1 MLKFTNPVQIADKTL
16 INHSLMRA
24 AAILLSL
31 FLSLPIIGLLL
42 PLFWGGGQPLSSA
55 ELGEIGDSTL
65 LHLWNYVL
73 TDYVVTTLLLGLGV
87 GIGVF
92 ILGVGNAWLVANY
105 QFPGKKLFE
114 WGLILPLAVPAYV
127 MAYLFVDF
135 LQFSGPLQ
143 TILRDS
149 FGIHAALPD
158 PRSLG
163 GAIWTFSLCL
173 YPYVYLVART
183 SFLDRSAHLMEAAET
198 LGFSSVEAF
207 IRLVLPMTR
216 PAIFTG
222 IALALME
229 VLADFGAVSYFGL
242 QTFATGIFKA
252 WLSFGDRMAAVHLS
266 LMLLTFVLLVFY
278 WEQHNRSRQ
287 RYALGNTT
295 SQAVIPK
302 RLQGTHALYASCF
315 CGLTLFFAFV
325 LPMLILLHLLL
336 SEGFTMDPRY
346 FSWLKNSL
354 GLAALTAIVAVIC
367 AVFLAYAVRLSQS
380 QTLRSMNRV
389 LTVGYAL
396 PGAVLGVGILSLMGL
411 LDVAWFMS
419 VSVGV
424 LVYAYLIRFLSAGLQ
439 SIETGLTRITPAM
452 DGTAAL
458 LGAKPWEMIRRIHL
472 PLLRR
477 SVLTALL
484 FVFVD
489 VMKELP
495 ATLLLRPFNLDTLA
509 VATYQLAAD
518 ERLAELALP
527 ALSIVLVG
535 LLPVILLTRAISK
548 GR

>member
-143 TILRDS
+143 TILRES

-198 LGFSSVEAF
+198 LGYSSVEAF

-287 RYALGNTT
+287 RYALVNTT
-295 SQAVIPK
+295 SQGVIPK

>member
-198 LGFSSVEAF
+198 LGYSSVEAF

-287 RYALGNTT
+287 RYALVNTT
-295 SQAVIPK
+295 SQGVIPK

-367 AVFLAYAVRLSQS
+367 AAFLAYAARLSQS

>member
-1 MLKFTNPVQIADKTL
+1 
-16 INHSLMRA
+16 MRPL
-24 AAILLSL
+24 AILLSL
-31 FLSLPIIGLLL
+31 LLAMPMIGLLL
-42 PLFWGGGQPLSSA
+42 PIFLGTGQPTVSA
-55 ELGEIGDSTL
+55 ELGVSQQGTL
-65 LHLWNYVL
+65 THLWSYVL
-73 TDYVVTTLLLGLGV
+73 NDYVITTLLLVLGV
-87 GIGVF
+87 AIGVF
-92 ILGVGNAWLVANY
+92 ILGVGNAWLIANY
-105 QFPGKKLFE
+105 QFPGKKVFE
-114 WGLILPLAVPAYV
+114 WALILPLAVPTYV

-135 LQFSGPLQ
+135 LQFAGPLQ
-143 TILRDS
+143 TLLRDG
-149 FGIHAALPD
+149 FGITAALPD

-173 YPYVYLVART
+173 FPYVYLVART
-183 SFLDRSAHLMEAAET
+183 SFLDRSARLMEAAET
-198 LGFSSVEAF
+198 LGYSSIEAF
-207 IRLVLPMTR
+207 VRLVLPMTR

-252 WLSFGDRMAAVHLS
+252 WLSFGDRIAAVHLS
-266 LMLLTFVLLVFY
+266 LMLLAFVLLVFY
-278 WEQHNRSRQ
+278 WEQHNRKRQ
-287 RYALGNTT
+287 RYALSTTNTRPPL
-295 SQAVIPK
+295 PK
-302 RLQGTHALYASCF
+302 RLHGSHAFYASSF
-315 CGLTLFFAFV
+315 CGLTLFLAFV
-325 LPMLILLHLLL
+325 LPILVLLRLLI
-336 SEGFTMDPRY
+336 SEGFNLDPRY

-354 GLAALTAIVAVIC
+354 GLSTLTAILAVIC
-367 AVFLAYAVRLSQS
+367 AVFLAYAARLSQS
-380 QTLRSMNRV
+380 KTLQAINRL
-389 LTVGYAL
+389 LTIGYAL
-396 PGAVLGVGILSLMGL
+396 PGAVLGVGILSLLGYFDL
-411 LDVAWFMS
+411 AWFMS
-419 VSVGV
+419 ASVVV
-424 LVYAYLIRFLSAGLQ
+424 LVYAYLIRFLSSGLQ

-518 ERLAELALP
+518 ERLSELALP

-535 LLPVILLTRAISK
+535 LLPVILLSRAIS
-548 GR
+548 RER

>member
-198 LGFSSVEAF
+198 LGYSSVEAF

-287 RYALGNTT
+287 RYALVNTT
-295 SQAVIPK
+295 SQGVIPK

-439 SIETGLTRITPAM
+439 SIETGLTQITPAM

>member
-1 MLKFTNPVQIADKTL
+1 
-16 INHSLMRA
+16 MRA

-31 FLSLPIIGLLL
+31 ILSLPIIGLLL

-55 ELGEIGDSTL
+55 ELGETGDSTL

-143 TILRDS
+143 TILRES
-149 FGIHAALPD
+149 FGIHATLPD

-198 LGFSSVEAF
+198 LGYSSVGAF
-207 IRLVLPMTR
+207 VRLVLPMTR

-287 RYALGNTT
+287 RYALGNTN

-315 CGLTLFFAFV
+315 CGLTLFLAFG

-354 GLAALTAIVAVIC
+354 GLAAFTAILAVIC
-367 AVFLAYAVRLSQS
+367 AVFLAYAARLSQS

-396 PGAVLGVGILSLMGL
+396 PGAVLGVGILSFMGL

-527 ALSIVLVG
+527 AFSIVLVG

-548 GR
+548 ER

>member
-287 RYALGNTT
+287 RYALVNTT
-295 SQAVIPK
+295 SQGVIPK

>member
-1 MLKFTNPVQIADKTL
+1 
-16 INHSLMRA
+16 MRA

-42 PLFWGGGQPLSSA
+42 PLFWGGGQPLSSS

-135 LQFSGPLQ
+135 LQFAGPLQ
-143 TILRDS
+143 TILRES
-149 FGIHAALPD
+149 LGIHAALPD

-198 LGFSSVEAF
+198 LGYSSVEAF
-207 IRLVLPMTR
+207 VRLVLPMTR

-287 RYALGNTT
+287 RYALVNTT
-295 SQAVIPK
+295 SQGVIPK

-367 AVFLAYAVRLSQS
+367 AVFLAYAARLSQS

>member
-198 LGFSSVEAF
+198 LGYSSVEAF

-287 RYALGNTT
+287 RYALVNTT
-295 SQAVIPK
+295 SQGVIPK

-367 AVFLAYAVRLSQS
+367 AVFLAYAARLSQS

-548 GR
+548 ER

>member
-278 WEQHNRSRQ
+278 LEQHNRSRQ
-287 RYALGNTT
+287 RYALVNTT
-295 SQAVIPK
+295 SQGVIPK

-367 AVFLAYAVRLSQS
+367 AVFLAYAARLSQS

>member
-1 MLKFTNPVQIADKTL
+1 
-16 INHSLMRA
+16 MRA

-42 PLFWGGGQPLSSA
+42 PLFWGGGQPLSSS

-198 LGFSSVEAF
+198 LGYSSVEAF

-287 RYALGNTT
+287 RYALGNTI

-302 RLQGTHALYASCF
+302 RLQGAHALCILFLWTDFIFSICITYAD
-315 CGLTLFFAFV
+315 
-325 LPMLILLHLLL
+325 I
-336 SEGFTMDPRY
+336 
-346 FSWLKNSL
+346 
-354 GLAALTAIVAVIC
+354 AALAI
-367 AVFLAYAVRLSQS
+367 
-380 QTLRSMNRV
+380 
-389 LTVGYAL
+389 
-396 PGAVLGVGILSLMGL
+396 
-411 LDVAWFMS
+411 
-419 VSVGV
+419 
-424 LVYAYLIRFLSAGLQ
+424 
-439 SIETGLTRITPAM
+439 E
-452 DGTAAL
+452 
-458 LGAKPWEMIRRIHL
+458 
-472 PLLRR
+472 
-477 SVLTALL
+477 
-484 FVFVD
+484 
-489 VMKELP
+489 
-495 ATLLLRPFNLDTLA
+495 
-509 VATYQLAAD
+509 
-518 ERLAELALP
+518 
-527 ALSIVLVG
+527 
-535 LLPVILLTRAISK
+535 
-548 GR
+548 